1 MGTPGFGVQGT
12 GYPAAGEWGFS
23 LGWRYQESDRHF
35 VGDEYQE
42 ERDEL
47 GNQVINHVNL
57 ADLTVRYQATK
68 RVELSL
74 GVPIFMAT
82 RSQSL
87 RQQGVELERY
97 QTAARGVGDV
107 FFTTRRWMFDPDTHP
122 GGNLQLGVGVKIPTG
137 QNNATDTFRVLSG
150 STVTNQIRTVDQ
162 SIQPGDGGFG
172 ILVDFTTFSAMAGG
186 KMSVYGGGAY
196 LATPGEKSNVQ
207 TYRTAPGEEVMSI
220 ADQYPGARRRGV
232 PDSEER
238 EHDVQ
243 RGPPRRGRAGAGHH
257 WSGCRL
263 SASRDRGVVRTRV
276 QHHRQR
282 EERRHVVGS
291 DRDLPESI
299 PERAGQGERRARRRG
314 VCRLS
319 DSGGLLPPL
328 LVSSEGLRPS
338 DSPAPRSRAA
348 PPAAR
353 WSASL
358 RSLALGYG
366 QRGSLPV
373 D

>member
-1 MGTPGFGVQGT
+1 MGTPGLGVQGT

-42 ERDEL
+42 VRDEL

-107 FFTTRRWMFDPDTHP
+107 FLTTRRWMFDPDMHP

-150 STVTNQIRTVDQ
+150 NTITNQIRTVDQ

-172 ILVDFTTFSAMAGG
+172 ILVDFSTFSAVAGG
-186 KMSVYGGGAY
+186 KMSIYAGGAY
-196 LATPGEKSNVQ
+196 LSTPGEKSNVQ

-220 ADQYPGARRRGV
+220 ADQYLARGGV
-232 PDSEER
+232 AFP
-238 EHDVQ
+238 
-243 RGPPRRGRAGAGHH
+243 
-257 WSGCRL
+257 
-263 SASRDRGVVRTRV
+263 
-276 QHHRQR
+276 
-282 EERRHVVGS
+282 
-291 DRDLPESI
+291 I
-299 PERAGQGERRARRRG
+299 PKS
-314 VCRLS
+314 VNLTF
-319 DSGGLLPPL
+319 SGGLRVEGVPVRDIIGADAGFRRPGIA
-328 LVSSEGLRPS
+328 VSIE
-338 DSPAPRSRAA
+338 PAINIIVKGKNAATVSVPIAIYRNRFQSVPDKARGAHGDAAFADYLILAGYSR
-348 PPAAR
+348 R
-353 WSASL
+353 F
-358 RSLALGYG
+358 
-366 QRGSLPV
+366 
-373 D
+373 

>member
-42 ERDEL
+42 IRDEL

-68 RVELSL
+68 RVDLSV
-74 GVPIFMAT
+74 GVPYFMGT

-87 RQQGVELERY
+87 RQAGVELERY
-97 QTAARGVGDV
+97 QTAARGVGDIFV
-107 FFTTRRWMFDPDTHP
+107 TTRRWMFDPDTHP

-137 QNNATDTFRVLSG
+137 QNNSTDTFRVLSG

-172 ILVDFTTFSAMAGG
+172 ILVDVATFSALAGG
-186 KMSVYGGGAY
+186 KLSVYGGAAY

-220 ADQYPGARRRGV
+220 ADQYLARGGV
-232 PDSEER
+232 S
-238 EHDVQ
+238 
-243 RGPPRRGRAGAGHH
+243 
-257 WSGCRL
+257 
-263 SASRDRGVVRTRV
+263 
-276 QHHRQR
+276 
-282 EERRHVVGS
+282 
-291 DRDLPESI
+291 LPI
-299 PERAGQGERRARRRG
+299 PK
-314 VCRLS
+314 VPTMTF
-319 DSGGLLPPL
+319 SGGLRFEGVPVRDIIGGDTGFRRPGIA
-328 LVSSEGLRPS
+328 VSFE
-338 DSPAPRSRAA
+338 PAVNMIVKGKNAVTLSVPIAIYRNRFQSVPDKARGAHGDAA
-348 PPAAR
+348 FADY
-353 WSASL
+353 L
-358 RSLALGYG
+358 ILGGYT
-366 QRGSLPV
+366 RRF
-373 D
+373 

>member
-1 MGTPGFGVQGT
+1 MGTPGLGVQGT
-12 GYPAAGEWGFS
+12 GYPAAGEWAVS

-74 GVPIFMAT
+74 GVPIFMGT

-107 FFTTRRWMFDPDTHP
+107 FFTTHRWMFDPDTHP

-137 QNNATDTFRVLSG
+137 TNNATDTFRVLSG
-150 STVTNQIRTVDQ
+150 NSVTNQIRTVDQ

-172 ILVDFTTFSAMAGG
+172 VLVDFSTFKAVAGG
-186 KMSVYGGGAY
+186 KMSIYAGGAY

-207 TYRTAPGEEVMSI
+207 TYRTAPGEELMSI
-220 ADQYPGARRRGV
+220 ADQFLARGGV
-232 PDSEER
+232 AFP
-238 EHDVQ
+238 
-243 RGPPRRGRAGAGHH
+243 
-257 WSGCRL
+257 
-263 SASRDRGVVRTRV
+263 
-276 QHHRQR
+276 
-282 EERRHVVGS
+282 
-291 DRDLPESI
+291 I
-299 PERAGQGERRARRRG
+299 PKS
-314 VCRLS
+314 VNMTF
-319 DSGGLLPPL
+319 SGGLRVEGVPVRDIIGADAGFRRPGVA
-328 LVSSEGLRPS
+328 VSLE
-338 DSPAPRSRAA
+338 PAFNIIVKGKNAATLSVPIALYRNRFQSVPDKARGAHGDAAFADYLILGAYSR
-348 PPAAR
+348 R
-353 WSASL
+353 F
-358 RSLALGYG
+358 
-366 QRGSLPV
+366 
-373 D
+373 

>member
-1 MGTPGFGVQGT
+1 MGTPGLGVQGT

-42 ERDEL
+42 VRDEL

-74 GVPIFMAT
+74 GVPIFMGT

-150 STVTNQIRTVDQ
+150 NTVTNQIRTVDQ

-172 ILVDFTTFSAMAGG
+172 ILVDFTTFSAVAGG
-186 KMSVYGGGAY
+186 KMSIYAGGAY

-220 ADQYPGARRRGV
+220 ADQYLARGGV
-232 PDSEER
+232 AFP
-238 EHDVQ
+238 
-243 RGPPRRGRAGAGHH
+243 
-257 WSGCRL
+257 
-263 SASRDRGVVRTRV
+263 
-276 QHHRQR
+276 
-282 EERRHVVGS
+282 
-291 DRDLPESI
+291 I
-299 PERAGQGERRARRRG
+299 PKS
-314 VCRLS
+314 VNMTF
-319 DSGGLLPPL
+319 SGGLRVEGVPVRDIIGADAGFRRPGIA
-328 LVSSEGLRPS
+328 VSIE
-338 DSPAPRSRAA
+338 PAINIIVKGKNAATLSVPVAIYRNRFQSVPDKARGAHGDAAFADYLILAGYSRKF
-348 PPAAR
+348 
-353 WSASL
+353 
-358 RSLALGYG
+358 
-366 QRGSLPV
+366 
-373 D
+373 

>member
-1 MGTPGFGVQGT
+1 MGTPGLGVQGT

-74 GVPIFMAT
+74 GVPIFMGT

-107 FFTTRRWMFDPDTHP
+107 FFTARRWMFDPDMHP

-137 QNNATDTFRVLSG
+137 QNNATDTFRVLSAG
-150 STVTNQIRTVDQ
+150 AVTNQIRTVDQ

-172 ILVDFTTFSAMAGG
+172 ILVDVSTFSAVAGG
-186 KMSVYGGGAY
+186 KLSVYGGAAY

-207 TYRTAPGEEVMSI
+207 TYRTAPGEELMSI
-220 ADQYPGARRRGV
+220 ADQFLARGGVAVPLPKSMTFSAGLRVEGV
-232 PDSEER
+232 PVRDIIGADAGFRRPGIAVSIEPAFNIIAKGKNAVTLSVPFAIYR
-238 EHDVQ
+238 NRFQSVPDKA
-243 RGPPRRGRAGAGHH
+243 RGAHGDAAFADYLILGGYSRRF
-257 WSGCRL
+257 
-263 SASRDRGVVRTRV
+263 
-276 QHHRQR
+276 
-282 EERRHVVGS
+282 
-291 DRDLPESI
+291 
-299 PERAGQGERRARRRG
+299 
-314 VCRLS
+314 
-319 DSGGLLPPL
+319 
-328 LVSSEGLRPS
+328 
-338 DSPAPRSRAA
+338 
-348 PPAAR
+348 
-353 WSASL
+353 
-358 RSLALGYG
+358 
-366 QRGSLPV
+366 
-373 D
+373 

>member
-1 MGTPGFGVQGT
+1 MGTPGLGVQGA
-12 GYPAAGEWGFS
+12 GYPAAGEWGLS

-35 VGDEYQE
+35 VGDEYQG

-57 ADLTVRYQATK
+57 ADLTLRYQATK
-68 RVELSL
+68 RVELTL

-150 STVTNQIRTVDQ
+150 GTVTNQIRTVDQ

-172 ILVDFTTFSAMAGG
+172 ILVDFSTFSAVAGG
-186 KMSVYGGGAY
+186 KMSVYAGGAY

-207 TYRTAPGEEVMSI
+207 TYRGGRGEEVMSI
-220 ADQYPGARRRGV
+220 ADQFLARGGV
-232 PDSEER
+232 AFP
-238 EHDVQ
+238 
-243 RGPPRRGRAGAGHH
+243 
-257 WSGCRL
+257 
-263 SASRDRGVVRTRV
+263 
-276 QHHRQR
+276 
-282 EERRHVVGS
+282 
-291 DRDLPESI
+291 I
-299 PERAGQGERRARRRG
+299 PKS
-314 VCRLS
+314 VNMMF
-319 DSGGLLPPL
+319 SGGLRVEGVPVRDIIGGDAGFRRPGVA
-328 LVSSEGLRPS
+328 VSFE
-338 DSPAPRSRAA
+338 PAINIIVKGKNAATLSVPIAIYRNRFQSVPDRARGAHGDAAFADYLILAGYSR
-348 PPAAR
+348 R
-353 WSASL
+353 F
-358 RSLALGYG
+358 
-366 QRGSLPV
+366 
-373 D
+373 